1 MTAFHI
7 PEVQL
12 FRPRRFGDD
21 RGWFSETWNRRVI
34 DLDFCQDNMSMSASA
49 GTVRGLHFQR
59 PPHAQA
65 KLVSVLAG
73 RIIDVAVDIR
83 VGSPTFGSHVAVE
96 LSALEGDQLLVPRG
110 FAHGF
115 CTLEPGTIVMY
126 KVDGFYAPESDAGIF
141 WADPDLAIRWPI
153 PIEQAQ
159 LSPKDMKLP
168 RLRDISSPFRLQ
180 DPAG

>member
-1 MTAFHI
+1 MTDLHI
-7 PEVQL
+7 PAVRL
-12 FRPRRFGDD
+12 IRTRRFGDD
-21 RGWFSETWNRRVI
+21 RGWFAETWNRRLI
-34 DLDFCQDNMSMSASA
+34 DMDFCQDNMSMSASI
-49 GTVRGLHFQR
+49 GTVRGLHFQK

-96 LSALEGDQLLVPRG
+96 LSSSEGNQLLVPRG

-126 KVDGFYAPESDAGIF
+126 KVDGFYSPESDAGIH
-141 WADPDLAIRWPI
+141 WADPELAIQWPI
-153 PIEQAQ
+153 SVELAH
-159 LSPKDMKLP
+159 LSPKDSKLP
-168 RLRDISSPFRLQ
+168 RLRDISSPFRYE
-180 DPAG
+180 DFPG